1 MTCFTLS
8 NDGIESRLHAALG
21 MRKDIMADGNGTG
34 RQDLSQELLP
44 VPAPTTII
52 LFPSF

>member
-1 MTCFTLS
+1 MTCFTLL

-21 MRKDIMADGNGTG
+21 MRKDIMTGGKGTG
-34 RQDLSQELLP
+34 RQDLSRELLP